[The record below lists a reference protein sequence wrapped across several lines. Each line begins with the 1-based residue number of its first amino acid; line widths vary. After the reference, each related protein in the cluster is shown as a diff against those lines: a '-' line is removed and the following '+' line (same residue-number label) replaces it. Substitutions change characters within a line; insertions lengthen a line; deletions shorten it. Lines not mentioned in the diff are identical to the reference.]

1 MAHIWEYLPH
11 PPPPP
16 PPSPREWFTLQLFNK
31 LFHKKEGLQSLS
43 ITSTVASTLP
53 LK

>member
-1 MAHIWEYLPH
+1 MAHIWEYL
-11 PPPPP
+11 PP

>member
-1 MAHIWEYLPH
+1 MAHIWEYLPTQ
-11 PPPPP
+11 PPENGLHYNYLI
-16 PPSPREWFTLQLFNK
+16 SYSI
-31 LFHKKEGLQSLS
+31 KKEGLQSLS